1 MSVNTTFQEVED
13 LISSS
18 YSYMVLKMIL
28 DFTYN

>member
-18 YSYMVLKMIL
+18 YSYMLLKMVL

>member
-18 YSYMVLKMIL
+18 YSHMLLKMVL